1 MQAVAASL
9 GLAAWAAGGATLR
22 GGVHLAA
29 ACAAA
34 FGSLSYLII
43 FSIAAY
49 NYNQEYS
56 NIGDDIVYTAS
67 GTKSIRPS
75 PKMPMD
81 LSHTNIRRS
90 GGTSL
95 LVHSFL

>member
-22 GGVHLAA
+22 GGVHMAA

-34 FGSLSYLII
+34 FGSFSYLII
-43 FSIAAY
+43 FFIAAY
-49 NYNQEYS
+49 NYNQEHANAKGEVDS
-56 NIGDDIVYTAS
+56 
-67 GTKSIRPS
+67 
-75 PKMPMD
+75 
-81 LSHTNIRRS
+81 
-90 GGTSL
+90 GTSL

>member
-49 NYNQEYS
+49 NYNQALFNANGEIES
-56 NIGDDIVYTAS
+56 
-67 GTKSIRPS
+67 
-75 PKMPMD
+75 
-81 LSHTNIRRS
+81 
-90 GGTSL
+90 GTSL